1 MSKLSFRA
9 RHLDPSKQMPIY
21 LAEELPDLPEYS
33 AINRAVPQMP
43 SGMEKEEESEHHLQR
58 AICTGLIIPTPE
70 VLQTDQPFYD
80 TYYPPDYKMPR
91 QMIHMQPL
99 GLDTEV
105 PDYDMDKAD
114 MEWLNQQERLELSE
128 LKFEQLMDLLEK
140 SSGQTVVTLNEAK
153 SLLNQDDETSISL
166 YDYWLNKRLKMQHP
180 LILTVKTE
188 SRPGASSNNPY
199 LAFRRRTEKM
209 QTRKNR
215 KNDEASY
222 EKMLKLRRDL
232 QRATTILE
240 MVRRREE
247 TKREQL
253 KTSVNIFE
261 KRVEMRDFNGA
272 VYSELN
278 AQYKSTRPAYNS
290 VYTNQY
296 SQGAA
301 AAVGTG
307 GAILAALPPGLLST
321 GGAAGNA
328 NVYASPSQYLN
339 TSTMDTI
346 HSGSGNGSSSRKEKR
361 PYKKRKHKLPRDK
374 QQNLQHQQ
382 LQQQQQ
388 QQQQTQQY
396 LPGQS
401 SGSGASPAHHLPH
414 HLHNRQQSASPAAN
428 DSILDSEEDDYLN
441 GGLNGNQLG
450 SESEDE
456 APFAFRRKPS
466 CIYLPTRHRNGRW
479 PYDSADEET
488 ETSKSAGG
496 YSDPK
501 YRYTLTSINYPR
513 PRCIGFARRRVG
525 RGGRILLDRA
535 ITNFDDVWS
544 QLDYTVMESVVKNN
558 NAQRRSNQLKPE
570 GLLLPVAKPC
580 SPPTVVDLVVVPAAK
595 PMDVDE
601 TSSLPLDIV
610 KSEPNS
616 EQADKPIASNRP
628 VGDSMLLPLPQ
639 DKEVDEVLELE
650 PDGEEDDLATDD
662 ENVARLSFYS
672 SAVTLS
678 QNSHDMRLKRRRL
691 RHKKQQM
698 RELNAAKRL
707 KRSSEAAAAA
717 GEEDSTSTAQ
727 LCPLPRAYLQRLVL
741 ALGQKLK
748 QEEPMEVCENLAP
761 QEEKSSAAEELPA
774 PRANHQQQ
782 HHHHHRSNNNNNT
795 VLNNNNNSSSSSSS
809 SNNMNKDVSISD
821 KINVIKL
828 EAEAEANES
837 VGREDQPVAS
847 TSAAAAAARAVEAA
861 AAAEAASSTSSA
873 AGACMLGPSVEDV
886 AKTIK
891 RELIDADDSNE
902 PLSSIRTATVLQAS
916 SAPDPDPELMDD
928 EAEDDVNLAQ
938 LSNIIRHTAV
948 KKELEAQQQQQ
959 QQLQQQ
965 EQRVCPQQELK
976 EETVCLNQ
984 LPDVIRL
991 QNLRNSQTHP
1001 KPRDLFIDAPA
1012 EELDVDYLGGLSP
1025 TSSQRLD
1032 ICNELLS
1039 EIRRDWLHFRPK
1051 TPTDELSD
1059 SHDGVDKPCSEPSG
1073 LHAVDWTQDTPVSIE
1088 LNRLGKLEEIESDSS
1103 SYFLSNAFKYTDMD
1117 SDAQLIQTAYAQD
1130 YARGNSKSPN
1140 CSGSGSGS
1148 GSALEFNLSAGDSLT
1163 DINNLLGDDE
1173 DDNHEHMLDNILQ
1186 ECAMDDPKALNQATS
1201 FWNGILDGEA
1211 AVDEVE
1217 IADQL
1222 LDCIDEKK
1230 PKVGGGESSKRAGR
1244 PRKPRP
1250 ANVPVGSSSFTVCP
1264 TQESLKD
1271 REVFFSQEVLKPKEE
1286 PQPQA
1291 EPETASVPV
1300 TTVTTTTADT
1310 LLEAVKVEPVLEQPQ
1325 PEVVVP
1331 STVQL
1336 QPTPPPQSQSQSMP
1350 LPIVATPTPQ
1360 LINIPAQI
1368 TPQKPQMSQIQSQ
1381 VTQLLNQFAN
1391 AGPQII
1397 ARTEYGGGAA
1407 VGDIVTI
1414 TPHTGSSPLPTLSA
1428 QQQLQHQLAQAQL
1441 RNVTVQQRQGTPQQ
1455 VQVQQQQQQP
1465 TQQLLFQMQRDGIGS
1480 PVITTQS
1487 IVTSSRS
1494 LTPLNA
1500 AGAGAAGN
1508 HMIYTT
1514 GSGEIITAAA
1524 AAASQKVTYAIQ
1536 KTSGGGGGATT
1547 TSIGPNTVIT
1557 LSNVKLQSDDNCS
1570 AGGVGSSSGSSVNI
1584 INTASG
1590 QQLAVHSI
1598 AGMQQHQQQQQQQ
1611 QQGSTTTPLIVTTP
1625 NRNNVVQQHSQ
1636 QQLVQQQPIV
1646 WRQVSGTNTA
1656 VATTAVLS
1664 TTADTSPAAVGNKI
1678 LWTSRATQKRQ
1689 LNGPENTDIN
1699 KLLLNRKFSQRKVI
1713 GQHPGGQQLQQQLQ
1727 QQIQLTKQQLQ
1738 QLVHHEDDMVTTTTT
1753 INSGDQMDT
1762 GESLPQQQ
1770 HHQHQQL
1777 QKLSKVIKMS
1787 PFPLLVSDLNLQ
1799 QQPQQQQQQQQQSGQ
1814 HSGQSQQQQQQ
1825 QQLKPNSAAAI
1836 AANHNYSLQP
1846 ATAIISSQSAPQ
1858 QANKIFLTSSNSGG
1872 GGNFTI
1878 ATASELQAAAAAV
1891 AASNSGGQKLHYKE
1905 LTNSNLKLNF
1915 VSSTGETL
1923 ASQAPQQVGATTVV
1937 LNKAQQQQVHHQ
1949 KLKAVS
1955 AANAQQVQQGD
1966 KRVLYTSLLNV
1977 KPLQKNNSG
1986 QMQMQLGPGGLQQV
2000 LRGRLNNSAIIT
2012 RTLPLGT
2019 TVNSSGGG
2027 GAGGTPTTIRQLVST
2042 NANNVGSS
2050 DGGALLSAKDV
2061 GKSLTVEQ
2069 VIASANNGGV
2079 VMPTSN
2085 NNNNNGGGTG
2095 SGGSGAAGGG
2105 VSGGVTVTTSSNV
2118 NVTGAGGAGVTSTIN
2133 R

>member
-544 QLDYTVMESVVKNN
+544 QLDYTVMESVVKNS

-570 GLLLPVAKPC
+570 GLLLPPVAKPC

-748 QEEPMEVCENLAP
+748 QDEPMEVCENLAP

-774 PRANHQQQ
+774 PRANHQQQQQ

-916 SAPDPDPELMDD
+916 SAPDPELMDD

-1073 LHAVDWTQDTPVSIE
+1073 LHAVDWTQDTPISIE

-1271 REVFFSQEVLKPKEE
+1271 REVFFSQEVVKPKEE

-1291 EPETASVPV
+1291 EPETGSVPV
-1300 TTVTTTTADT
+1300 TTLTTTTADT
-1310 LLEAVKVEPVLEQPQ
+1310 LLEAVKVETVLETPQ
-1325 PEVVVP
+1325 PEVVVAP
-1331 STVQL
+1331 IVQL

-1350 LPIVATPTPQ
+1350 QPIVATPTPQ

-1368 TPQKPQMSQIQSQ
+1368 TPQKPQMSQIQSQVQTQQLQLTTQTQTQAQVQTPTGPQ

-1570 AGGVGSSSGSSVNI
+1570 AGGVSSSSGSSVNI

-1598 AGMQQHQQQQQQQ
+1598 AGMQQQQQQ
-1611 QQGSTTTPLIVTTP
+1611 
-1625 NRNNVVQQHSQ
+1625 
-1636 QQLVQQQPIV
+1636 
-1646 WRQVSGTNTA
+1646 
-1656 VATTAVLS
+1656 
-1664 TTADTSPAAVGNKI
+1664 
-1678 LWTSRATQKRQ
+1678 
-1689 LNGPENTDIN
+1689 
-1699 KLLLNRKFSQRKVI
+1699 
-1713 GQHPGGQQLQQQLQ
+1713 
-1727 QQIQLTKQQLQ
+1727 
-1738 QLVHHEDDMVTTTTT
+1738 
-1753 INSGDQMDT
+1753 
-1762 GESLPQQQ
+1762 
-1770 HHQHQQL
+1770 
-1777 QKLSKVIKMS
+1777 
-1787 PFPLLVSDLNLQ
+1787 
-1799 QQPQQQQQQQQQSGQ
+1799 
-1814 HSGQSQQQQQQ
+1814 
-1825 QQLKPNSAAAI
+1825 
-1836 AANHNYSLQP
+1836 
-1846 ATAIISSQSAPQ
+1846 
-1858 QANKIFLTSSNSGG
+1858 
-1872 GGNFTI
+1872 
-1878 ATASELQAAAAAV
+1878 
-1891 AASNSGGQKLHYKE
+1891 
-1905 LTNSNLKLNF
+1905 
-1915 VSSTGETL
+1915 
-1923 ASQAPQQVGATTVV
+1923 
-1937 LNKAQQQQVHHQ
+1937 QQQQVHHQ